1 MAARIRLV
9 RRGKRN
15 RPFYSVIVVSDEK
28 DGRGDVIE
36 ILGHYDPLK
45 EPAIFEVKEDRVI
58 HWLKI
63 GAQPSETV
71 KSFLK
76 KTGILSKINA
86 D

>member
-1 MAARIRLV
+1 MATKIRLV

-15 RPFYSVIVVSDEK
+15 RPFYNVIVVSDEK
-28 DGRGDVIE
+28 DGRGNFIE
-36 ILGHYDPLK
+36 LLGYYDPLK
-45 EPAIFEVKEDRVI
+45 EPPVFEVKDDRVI

-76 KTGILSKINA
+76 KRGILNQLNA

>member
-1 MAARIRLV
+1 MATRIRLV

-36 ILGHYDPLK
+36 ILGYYDPLR
-45 EPAIFEVKEDRVI
+45 EPPVFEVKNDRVL
-58 HWLKI
+58 HWLKV
-63 GAQPSETV
+63 GAQTSPTV
-71 KSFLK
+71 RSFIK
-76 KTGILSKINA
+76 KKGILNQVNA